1 MEKLG
6 IDLKLILVQIVNF
19 GLLLFILKKVLYK
32 PVLESIKKR
41 REELEANE
49 KEKGVIEKA
58 KLELVLKE
66 KEEILKNAKRE
77 AEAGK
82 RKIIDKANRESKEIL
97 QGTRRQIER
106 DQKKD
111 NL

>member
-32 PVLESIKKR
+32 PVLEYIKKR

-66 KEEILKNAKRE
+66 KKILADTLKEKEEILKNAKRE

-82 RKIIDKANRESKEIL
+82 EKLLI
-97 QGTRRQIER
+97 RQIG
-106 DQKKD
+106 
-111 NL
+111 